1 MSSSL
6 PVASRLTRVTTG
18 TPVSHEINNRVFGSV
33 QIPTVAQASGGL
45 DDEASESFDLGR
57 RKNRSPVRP
66 HHLHR
71 QIGILRTQLYAALQ
85 PEIEAQ
91 IALRCILLHCITAVD
106 LLLRLLGQL
115 EVATEET
122 VL

>member
-1 MSSSL
+1 M
-6 PVASRLTRVTTG
+6 
-18 TPVSHEINNRVFGSV
+18 
-33 QIPTVAQASGGL
+33 GGL

-66 HHLHR
+66 HHLHHR
-71 QIGILRTQLYAALQ
+71 QIGILRTQLYAAVQ

-115 EVATEET
+115 EVATEAA
-122 VL
+122 VF